1 MNKKV
6 KTILVVLTTLSL
18 ASFIVPTFVQAD
30 DNAGVFTLDIKPP
43 TKWHSLME
51 LVNYMVGILIWV
63 AFAILT
69 IVILYSGFLFIGSG
83 GDPTKVRKAKNAL
96 VLTLVGL
103 LIILFSKLIIAIIRG
118 VFSGKI

>member
-1 MNKKV
+1 MNKKS
-6 KTILVVLTTLSL
+6 KIILATLTTFSL
-18 ASFIVPTFVQAD
+18 VAFVVPSFIQAD
-30 DNAGVFTLDIKPP
+30 DNSGVFTLDIKPP
-43 TKWHSLME
+43 TKWHNLME

-63 AFAILT
+63 AFAVLT
-69 IVILYSGFLFIGSG
+69 IVILYAGFLFIGSG
-83 GDPTKVRKAKNAL
+83 GDTTKVKKAKDAL